1 MFWLHRR
8 ASPANRNESQSAELE
23 TRKVQ
28 RRTDRSNE
36 RTNPSPTQLQQPQM
50 IRATTSSYR
59 AFRAMVKEGQSAELS
74 NVPRIFATKQTT
86 ILKTQQV
93 LNSMPK
99 LMSEIEELY
108 NTLETHIK

>member
-1 MFWLHRR
+1 M
-8 ASPANRNESQSAELE
+8 
-23 TRKVQ
+23 
-28 RRTDRSNE
+28 
-36 RTNPSPTQLQQPQM
+36 
-50 IRATTSSYR
+50 
-59 AFRAMVKEGQSAELS
+59 KEGQSAELS

>member
-1 MFWLHRR
+1 
-8 ASPANRNESQSAELE
+8 
-23 TRKVQ
+23 
-28 RRTDRSNE
+28 
-36 RTNPSPTQLQQPQM
+36 M

-74 NVPRIFATKQTT
+74 NVPRVFATKQTT

-108 NTLETHIK
+108 NPLETHIK

>member
-1 MFWLHRR
+1 
-8 ASPANRNESQSAELE
+8 
-23 TRKVQ
+23 
-28 RRTDRSNE
+28 
-36 RTNPSPTQLQQPQM
+36 M

-59 AFRAMVKEGQSAELS
+59 AFRATVKEGQSAELS